1 MWWPEIGRITR
12 AWDPMR
18 DMHRLHEEMNRL
30 FSRVSVPYAQNFPAI
45 NIWAG
50 DDKLVVTS
58 EIPGVDA
65 KDIDVTIVGD
75 VLTLSGS
82 RHPEELGNVEGY
94 HRQERAHGSFS
105 RTVKLPFRVD
115 STAVEAAYDKGILIL
130 TLPRPEEDKPKKI
143 EIKSQ

>member
-1 MWWPEIGRITR
+1 MWWPEIGGTIR
-12 AWDPMR
+12 AWDPMG

-30 FSRVSVPYAQNFPAI
+30 FSRVSVPYAQDFPAI

-58 EIPGVDA
+58 EIPGVEA
-65 KDIDVTIVGD
+65 KDIDVMVVGD

-82 RHPEELGNVEGY
+82 RKPEKLGTEEGY
-94 HRQERAHGSFS
+94 NRQERAHGSFS
-105 RTVKLPFRVD
+105 RAVKLPFRVD
-115 STAVEAAYDKGILIL
+115 STAVEAAYEKGVLTL